1 MGVVSGGGW
10 LGGGGWLM
18 GVVRGGGC
26 CSMTPKSCITMILC
40 CLFMIHH
47 KIMELLSTLYSQSLI
62 KQIKPLI
69 RLP

>member
-1 MGVVSGGGW
+1 MGVVSGGG
-10 LGGGGWLM
+10 L
-18 GVVRGGGC
+18 RGGC
-26 CSMTPKSCITMILC
+26 YSMTPNSSCITMILC